1 MTRRKIDEL
10 PLPEQV
16 EHLRHMIEELTSP
29 GEDAV
34 LAELSGLRLTRMLR
48 RLFAMM
54 LKHSPEWV
62 NRERLMNA
70 MFFDRVIDDW
80 PSDKV
85 LDVQICHLRGGLR
98 KTGWRIENS
107 HGVGY
112 RLIRAQWGVDTK
124 TLRGGRL

>member
-34 LAELSGLRLTRMLR
+34 LAGLSGLRLSRMPR

-62 NRERLMNA
+62 SQERLMNA
-70 MFFDRVIDDW
+70 MYFDRVVDDW
-80 PSDKV
+80 PDHKA
-85 LDVQICHLRGGLR
+85 LAVQICHLRRGLR
-98 KTGWRIENS
+98 ETGWRIENS
-107 HGVGY
+107 YDVGY
-112 RLIRAQWGVDTK
+112 RLSRDVGK